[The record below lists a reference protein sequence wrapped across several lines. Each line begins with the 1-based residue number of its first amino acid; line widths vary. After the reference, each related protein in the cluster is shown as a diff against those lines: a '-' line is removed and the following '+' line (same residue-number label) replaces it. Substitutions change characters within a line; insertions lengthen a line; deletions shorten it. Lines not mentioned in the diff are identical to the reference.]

1 MCTEFPEL
9 QKKRTNFST
18 FLVKIENKYEP
29 SKCEIGTFYRG
40 NESQPYSHWMS
51 IPHEFTHIKC
61 SRVIIYF
68 GIWTVRKWVDFDVN
82 AKQNPIPYRIYS
94 PSFCLFVSWHVG
106 ANVTTQS
113 YTRTQYAYKRYR
125 SSCLSLKAY
134 AFARVFFYFLSGLRL
149 GFCLYFHTATGD
161 IFPVKLQSW

>member
-1 MCTEFPEL
+1 
-9 QKKRTNFST
+9 
-18 FLVKIENKYEP
+18 
-29 SKCEIGTFYRG
+29 
-40 NESQPYSHWMS
+40 MS

-106 ANVTTQS
+106 SNVTTQS
-113 YTRTQYAYKRYR
+113 YTILAHNMRISVTVLVVCRFKHM
-125 SSCLSLKAY
+125 LL
-134 AFARVFFYFLSGLRL
+134 L
-149 GFCLYFHTATGD
+149 GFFFIFCLVWGSVFVCIFILLLETFFPLNCNHDNAFDRYIVILSSTAALPHIINNTNT
-161 IFPVKLQSW
+161 FFSN

>member
-1 MCTEFPEL
+1 MYRIPRIT
-9 QKKRTNFST
+9 KKRTNFST

-29 SKCEIGTFYRG
+29 SKCEIGIFYRG

-113 YTRTQYAYKRYR
+113 YTILAHNMRISVTVLVVCR
-125 SSCLSLKAY
+125 LKHM
-134 AFARVFFYFLSGLRL
+134 LLL
-149 GFCLYFHTATGD
+149 GFFLFSVWFEARFLFVFSYCYWRHF
-161 IFPVKLQSW
+161 SR